1 MIKFKFVSF
10 FSIKFHINE
19 CLITHKKLK
28 LSKNTYGN
36 MYLYMYLH
44 LQYIHLQENSI
55 VSRRG
60 KIFTTNGL
68 MITAINCGAT
78 SVNDV
83 CIGFLTPPIF
93 FKFIFKRF

>member
-1 MIKFKFVSF
+1 
-10 FSIKFHINE
+10 
-19 CLITHKKLK
+19 
-28 LSKNTYGN
+28 

-55 VSRRG
+55 VSRQG

-83 CIGFLTPPIF
+83 CIGFLTPPF
-93 FKFIFKRF
+93 FLNSFLNASNPLIGWNFAI